1 MRSENLKVQEEDFK
15 MEQLKANILNMI
27 SGEYTSYYKLSS
39 EALQGLRST
48 DDLTAEGKIAYS
60 MFQAINRYASSRSD
74 IERALHSLINTCQ
87 SEMKRL
93 HSGWALDLGWV
104 NSSRFEEYVQESKKL
119 WHEIQTLAYIV
130 GLNADQVNQLA
141 DKINGVI
148 EYKK

>member
-1 MRSENLKVQEEDFK
+1 
-15 MEQLKANILNMI
+15 MEQLKANVLNII

-60 MFQAINRYASSRSD
+60 MFQAINRYASSRQA

-87 SEMKRL
+87 TEMKRL
-93 HSGWALDLGWV
+93 HNGSALDLGWV

>member
-1 MRSENLKVQEEDFK
+1 
-15 MEQLKANILNMI
+15 MEQLKANILNII

-39 EALQGLRST
+39 ETLQGLRST

-60 MFQAINRYASSRSD
+60 MFQAINRYASSRQA
-74 IERALHSLINTCQ
+74 IEQALHYLINTCQ
-87 SEMKRL
+87 TDMKRL
-93 HSGWALDLGWV
+93 HNGSVLDLGWV

-119 WHEIQTLAYIV
+119 WHEIQTLAYII

-141 DKINGVI
+141 NKINGVI

>member
-1 MRSENLKVQEEDFK
+1 

-27 SGEYTSYYKLSS
+27 SGEYTSCYKLSS

-60 MFQAINRYASSRSD
+60 MFQAINRYASSRQA
-74 IERALHSLINTCQ
+74 IEQALHYLINTCQ
-87 SEMKRL
+87 TEMKRL
-93 HSGWALDLGWV
+93 HNGSNLDLGWV
-104 NSSRFEEYVQESKKL
+104 NSTRFEEYVQESKKL
-119 WHEIQTLAYIV
+119 WHEIQTLAYII

>member
-1 MRSENLKVQEEDFK
+1 
-15 MEQLKANILNMI
+15 MEQLKANILNII

-39 EALQGLRST
+39 ETLQGLRST

-60 MFQAINRYASSRSD
+60 MFQAINRYASSRQA
-74 IERALHSLINTCQ
+74 IEQALHYLINTCQ
-87 SEMKRL
+87 TEMKRL
-93 HSGWALDLGWV
+93 HNGSVLDLGWV

-119 WHEIQTLAYIV
+119 WHEIQTLAYII

-141 DKINGVI
+141 NKINGVI

>member
-1 MRSENLKVQEEDFK
+1 
-15 MEQLKANILNMI
+15 METIKSNILNMI
-27 SGEYTSYYKLSS
+27 SGEYTSCYKLSS
-39 EALQGLRST
+39 LLLQGLRST
-48 DDLTAEGKIAYS
+48 DDLTAESKIAYS
-60 MFQAINRYASSRSD
+60 MFQAINRYASSQEA

-87 SEMKRL
+87 TEMKRL

-130 GLNADQVNQLA
+130 GLNTDQVNQLA